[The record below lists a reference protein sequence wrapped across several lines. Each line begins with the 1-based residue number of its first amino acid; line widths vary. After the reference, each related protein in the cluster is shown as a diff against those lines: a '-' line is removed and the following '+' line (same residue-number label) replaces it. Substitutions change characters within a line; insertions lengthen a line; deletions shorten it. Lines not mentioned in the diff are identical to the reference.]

1 MSTSTRLFETGA
13 FELRNLR
20 KEHAEVR
27 RRCSGSE
34 KPKHWAAPIDQSRVL
49 PFFFNLRAPSV
60 SGFLHVPASPSGDV
74 LILTHGAAENCQSTL
89 LVALATTSCES
100 GLTVLRC
107 DLPFRQSH
115 PHGPPPFRSA
125 DRDQQGLRH
134 AVWAMKR
141 TSGRVF
147 LGGHSY
153 GGHQATMLA
162 VAEPG
167 LVDGLLLLSYPLH
180 LLHPSKKSEQSRT
193 AHLPNLR
200 TPALFVRGS
209 RDSMAATE
217 EMQDAVKLIP
227 SQTEL
232 VTVHGAGHELV
243 SARTGSDVTTTI
255 AEAFWKFVAL

>member
-1 MSTSTRLFETGA
+1 MFGTNA
-13 FELRNLR
+13 FDLRYLG
-20 KEHAEVR
+20 KEHAEIR
-27 RRCSGSE
+27 RRCSGLE
-34 KPKHWAAPIDQSRVL
+34 KPKNWSAPIDQSRVL
-49 PFFFNLRAPSV
+49 PFFYNLRAPSV

-74 LILTHGAAENCQSTL
+74 LILTHGAAENCQSAL
-89 LVALATTSCES
+89 LVALATTLCES

-107 DLPFRQSH
+107 DLPFRQLH
-115 PHGPPPFRSA
+115 PHGLPPLRSA
-125 DRDQQGLRH
+125 DSDQQGLRH

-180 LLHPSKKSEQSRT
+180 PPMKWEQPRT

-200 TPALFVRGS
+200 TPALFVHGS
-209 RDSMAATE
+209 GDTMGTIE

-227 SQTEL
+227 GHTEL
-232 VTVHGAGHELV
+232 LTEGAGHELV
-243 SARTGSDVTTTI
+243 SASTVSDVTTTV
-255 AEAFWKFVAL
+255 AEAFWKFNAF

>member
-27 RRCSGSE
+27 RRCSGSQ
-34 KPKHWAAPIDQSRVL
+34 KSKIGQLRKTNLASFR
-49 PFFFNLRAPSV
+49 FFINLRAPGV

-180 LLHPSKKSEQSRT
+180 FHP
-193 AHLPNLR
+193 
-200 TPALFVRGS
+200 
-209 RDSMAATE
+209 
-217 EMQDAVKLIP
+217 
-227 SQTEL
+227 
-232 VTVHGAGHELV
+232 
-243 SARTGSDVTTTI
+243 
-255 AEAFWKFVAL
+255 